1 MKKRKRVIQL
11 ETEVDRN
18 LKPIENGMLVGR
30 YTMLFKFLPNSDKKE
45 IADIISKTIIEQAEL
60 ESIRIKNGEFELM
73 INGRIIDE

>member
-11 ETEVDRN
+11 KTEVDRN
-18 LKPIENGMLVGR
+18 LKPIENGMLVGC
-30 YTMLFKFLPNSDKKE
+30 YTMLFKFLPNSTKEE

-60 ESIRIKNGEFELM
+60 EPIRIKNGEFELM